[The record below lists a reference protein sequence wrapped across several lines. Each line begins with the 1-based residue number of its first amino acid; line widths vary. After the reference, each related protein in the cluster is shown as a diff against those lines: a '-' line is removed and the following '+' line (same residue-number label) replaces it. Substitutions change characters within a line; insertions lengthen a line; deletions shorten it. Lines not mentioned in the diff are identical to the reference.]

1 MECSCLLMQN
11 LEVAYLLYRAQY
23 FYPVLVIVCLAAA
36 GIRHVVTLQQ
46 QHNKVM
52 ALMNQC
58 RLMPVIQGKWVRA
71 TASHRLVPG
80 DVVVLQEGRAVCDMV
95 MLRGACLV
103 TESMLSGEVHPF
115 TSSNQDRELCS
126 YCVLSAWSLSLCLV
140 LRSVGQVMVV
150 CMSQQRGQGKR
161 GCAL

>member
-1 MECSCLLMQN
+1 MQN
-11 LEVAYLLYRAQY
+11 LEVAYLIYRAQL
-23 FYPVLVIVCLAAA
+23 FYPVVVIVCCAAA
-36 GIRHVVTLQQ
+36 AIRHAATLQQ

-80 DVVVLQEGRAVCDMV
+80 DVMVLQEGRALCDMV

-103 TESMLSGEVHPF
+103 QSP
-115 TSSNQDRELCS
+115 C
-126 YCVLSAWSLSLCLV
+126 CLERYTLPQAAIKTV
-140 LRSVGQVMVV
+140 CYIPVV
-150 CMSQQRGQGKR
+150 SCLLGH
-161 GCAL
+161 